1 MGKEGRKNPGGIG
14 DLHSHL
20 ERMKVPDEIRKKVS
34 ENREEARQ
42 HFDDVRRGEGS
53 GMIGFLMRFGLGGYG
68 AIRITQWL
76 MEHHRDGAQKFGK
89 Y

>member
-14 DLHSHL
+14 DLQSHF

-34 ENREEARQ
+34 ENREEALK
-42 HFDDVRRGEGS
+42 HFDGVRRGEGS
-53 GMIGFLMRFGLGGYG
+53 GMIGFLMKFGLGSYG

-76 MEHHRDGAQKFGK
+76 MEHHQKSGQKFGK